1 MVMWCHVICPYFLCL
16 VSSWRGPEILPGIC
30 TDALPIFQP
39 TASGMQRLLFPWN
52 TTATRVYNSPMEQYS
67 TAIRS
72 VRSYMSD
79 KIFRPPWSNNMTLLV
94 FTIDFMCKREV
105 SININNRWF
114 HNPTS
119 TFNITCATQ
128 PPCFKIQVWDFH
140 NRPVST
146 HNTTEYNRHFKGQ
159 QKSFSKYSADL
170 LRFTTRCLMVA
181 GPTCGPFFLVFPKPT
196 GVIQIWT
203 KGHMNRTVR
212 FVLFVALIQWFQVS
226 HGSHGSKHPVLY
238 SWGST
243 NGEVSID
250 SWRFVSWIYWR
261 YVEIHYPR
269 AGFNCWPTYHYFSH
283 RSQHFWFGSSAT
295 TSRDLLQSALR
306 IIPFP
311 TIQFLFPAPPP
322 PS

>member
-79 KIFRPPWSNNMTLLV
+79 KIFRPPWSNAMTLLV

-105 SININNRWF
+105 SININSRWF

-119 TFNITCATQ
+119 TFQERRETCKFQNITCATQ

-146 HNTTEYNRHFKGQ
+146 YNTTEYNRHFKGQ
-159 QKSFSKYSADL
+159 QKSFSKYFQIQLTCCASQLDAWWVMVRGLALFFWFFRSHLGDPNLNQGSPEQNCALCALRGADP
-170 LRFTTRCLMVA
+170 MVS
-181 GPTCGPFFLVFPKPT
+181 GEP
-196 GVIQIWT
+196 WY
-203 KGHMNRTVR
+203 
-212 FVLFVALIQWFQVS
+212 
-226 HGSHGSKHPVLY
+226 KHPVLY
-238 SWGST
+238 TKLGMYKWG
-243 NGEVSID
+243 GFDWLMEVCVLN
-250 SWRFVSWIYWR
+250 FLEV
-261 YVEIHYPR
+261 
-269 AGFNCWPTYHYFSH
+269 CWN
-283 RSQHFWFGSSAT
+283 SSS
-295 TSRDLLQSALR
+295 TSR
-306 IIPFP
+306 F
-311 TIQFLFPAPPP
+311 
-322 PS
+322 